1 MTYVEVGAARTA
13 VGSGLVQNGIPKAS
27 FLSNLYHI
35 WRTNKLLV
43 PNGWS
48 DLSWIFF
55 SFVGLIYIC
64 YCVCIHLVLGS
75 VPWNEWSFFGGW
87 KHGQGSCVGLY
98 MINRPEWVI
107 TELACGSYSYIS
119 VPLYDTLGMLTKPSV
134 MNTLIAIVSK
144 PQLVFLAQISDDEL
158 F

>member
-13 VGSGLVQNGIPKAS
+13 VGSGLVQNGIPK
-27 FLSNLYHI
+27 
-35 WRTNKLLV
+35 
-43 PNGWS
+43 
-48 DLSWIFF
+48 
-55 SFVGLIYIC
+55 
-64 YCVCIHLVLGS
+64 
-75 VPWNEWSFFGGW
+75 
-87 KHGQGSCVGLY
+87 GSCVGLY